1 MSNTFSRF
9 FNEIKATLMCSLV
22 IILVALF
29 NTKGELSITD
39 AIIGMLMI
47 SVLAVLSLRIKS
59 LLPFK
64 LPAFA
69 WASLLGLLVTLPA
82 SPIQEVFLRFT
93 NSITTAPIGTVILAA
108 AGISIGTKL
117 TDVKKL
123 SWKILVVS
131 LVVFCGTF
139 FGSAIISHIVLKLQ
153 GII

>member
-47 SVLAVLSLRIKS
+47 SALAVLSLRIKS
-59 LLPFK
+59 FLPFK